1 MRKGLSDVA
10 VEGVLRRKVQ
20 DWLASIEDKD
30 LANYLKDKIVVA
42 GGSIAS
48 LMMGEPVNDFDI
60 YFTCRDASIRAAYY
74 YLSRFVK
81 NPSRSY
87 RKCGAKMWV
96 EVIASNTE
104 FGHRGKVVQV
114 DENGVMRLKGHT
126 RNEPDE
132 FVDGPGCP
140 RHDKDW
146 PQEGRANI
154 VVKSA
159 GGAGG
164 DAEREAAEGADPE
177 QAQKYQYFEM
187 VPDTTAATTYAQD
200 ITEGLG
206 NDEEI
211 RLAAQLCDTDTP
223 ARKDIESENAGVTM
237 ARLAEEFVSNE
248 IPPKAAGPKAL
259 NKYRPVFLSS
269 NAVTLTDGVQLII
282 RFTGAPAE
290 IIKNFDFVH
299 TTCYWQSGKN
309 EEGQPGKLNINIPA
323 VRSMMSRKLKY
334 VGSRYPLCSLVRTR
348 KFVDRGW
355 SAPASVFI
363 KAMWQ
368 CKQLD
373 WNNLVTWQDQLT
385 GMDAAYFTEI
395 LNILARDKKAGKSVD
410 GTYVVELI
418 DRMM

>member
-60 YFTCRDASIRAAYY
+60 YFTCRDASIRAAFY

-81 NPSRSY
+81 NPSQSY
-87 RKCGAKMWV
+87 KKCGAKMWV
-96 EVIASNTE
+96 EVIADNTE
-104 FGHRGKVVQV
+104 FGHRGRVVQV
-114 DENGVMRLKGHT
+114 NSSGVMVIKGRKH
-126 RNEPDE
+126 EPDE
-132 FVDGPGCP
+132 FVTGPKCPQYDGP
-140 RHDKDW
+140 RL
-146 PQEGRANI
+146 QEGRAHI

-164 DAEREAAEGADPE
+164 DAEAEAAAGDDPD
-177 QAQKYQYFEM
+177 QAQAYQYFEL
-187 VPDTTAATTYAQD
+187 VPDATVAATYAQD
-200 ITEGLG
+200 ITAALG

-211 RLAAQLCDTDTP
+211 KLAAQLCDTDTP
-223 ARKDIESENAGVTM
+223 AHKDIESDDAAVTM
-237 ARLAEEFVSNE
+237 AKLAEEFAANE
-248 IPPKAAGPKAL
+248 IPPKAAGAKAL

-269 NAVTLTDGVQLII
+269 NAVTLTDGVQLVI
-282 RFTGAPAE
+282 RFTGAPEE

-299 TTCYWQSGKN
+299 TTCTWQSGEDEN
-309 EEGQPGKLNINIPA
+309 GQKGKLHINVPA
-323 VRSMMSRKLKY
+323 LRSMMSRKLKY

-368 CKQLD
+368 CKALD
-373 WNNLVTWQDQLT
+373 WDNLATWQDQLT
-385 GMDAAYFTEI
+385 GMDAAYFSQI
-395 LNILARDKKAGKSVD
+395 LNILARDKEAGKSVD

>member
-1 MRKGLSDVA
+1 MHQGLSDVA
-10 VEGVLRRKVQ
+10 IEGVIRRKVQ
-20 DWLASIEDKD
+20 DWLASIEDKA
-30 LANYLKDKIVVA
+30 LADYLRDKVVVA

-96 EVIASNTE
+96 EVIDDKAE

-114 DENGVMRLKGHT
+114 NDGVMVLKGST

-132 FVDGPGCP
+132 FVEGPGCP
-140 RHDKDW
+140 AHATAR
-146 PQEGRANI
+146 PQHGRANI

-164 DAEREAAEGADPE
+164 DAQLEAATDADPD
-177 QAQKYQYFEM
+177 QAQTYQYFEM
-187 VPDTTAATTYAQD
+187 VPDATVAATYAQEV
-200 ITEGLG
+200 TAALG
-206 NDEEI
+206 NDDEV

-223 ARKDIESENAGVTM
+223 ARNGIESDNAGVTM
-237 ARLAEEFVSNE
+237 AKLAEEFVSNE
-248 IPPKAAGPKAL
+248 IPPKAAGAKAL
-259 NKYRPVFLSS
+259 SKYRPVFLSS

-282 RFTGAPAE
+282 RFTGAPEE

-299 TTCYWQSGKN
+299 TTCTWQSGKN
-309 EEGQPGKLNINIPA
+309 AEGQAGKLNTNVAAI
-323 VRSMMSRKLKY
+323 RSMMSRKLKY

-348 KFVDRGW
+348 KFVSRGW

-368 CKQLD
+368 CRQLD
-373 WNNLVTWQDQLT
+373 WDNLATWEDQLT
-385 GMDAAYFTEI
+385 GMDAAYFSQI
-395 LNILARDKKAGKSVD
+395 LNILARDKEAGKSVD